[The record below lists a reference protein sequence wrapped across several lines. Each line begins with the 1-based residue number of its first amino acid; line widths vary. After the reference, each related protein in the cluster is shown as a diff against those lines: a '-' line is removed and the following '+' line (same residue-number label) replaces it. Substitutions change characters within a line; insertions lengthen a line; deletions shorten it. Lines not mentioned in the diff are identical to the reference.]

1 MLLYE
6 TTMQIV
12 PLLLITL
19 FLDTRNEG
27 DRAQS
32 RWSRRWVHW
41 QDRAFALLG
50 LLAFMT
56 SLLIVAGSA
65 DATRVTSAIVI
76 STLSMAI
83 GLLFTRIWQRLE
95 QGV

>member
-27 DRAQS
+27 EKGDS
-32 RWSRRWVHW
+32 KWSRRWIHW

-50 LLAFMT
+50 LLAFIT
-56 SLLIVAGSA
+56 SLLIVAESA
-65 DATRVTSAIVI
+65 AATRVTSAVVI

-83 GLLFTRIWQRLE
+83 GLLFTRIWQRLD
-95 QGV
+95 QRV